1 MLVSKFLGIRNTEP
15 IRSIPNNAC
24 SEAVNVDISVEG
36 ALSQRN
42 GCSLAKSIPI
52 STAYSTFEQSVYVV
66 SNGILNRVQDDLTF
80 IPICPSTATEFTDFG
95 EVLFTNDGLKVQNN
109 VATNIKVPSPEI
121 PPDLSAISGNRFA
134 GTYSVCYTYRSAD
147 GLEGGSS
154 PISSIELKSVGGI
167 TIAPITAPAGFTVVI
182 YITDVDGAVY
192 YNSDGIQLAQYQ
204 ILAQHF
210 PDGVEQIAFHDSR
223 LWVSQ
228 AQSNGSTVIWFSD
241 PFLYHIYD
249 AINGYIVVPGEVR
262 GMMSANGGLIIGTN
276 SVIYVF
282 DGDVLTPLT
291 TYGVIAGRPFARG
304 TDRTVYMHTE
314 WGVCKALPFANIS
327 SDKVSFPMGAKCST
341 ALVYQDGLQ
350 KFVALSDGSGVPF
363 NARY

>member
-36 ALSQRN
+36 AISQRN
-42 GCSLAKSIPI
+42 GCSLAKSVPI
-52 STAYSTFEQSVYVV
+52 STAYSTFDQSVYII
-66 SNGILNRVQDDLTF
+66 SNGILNRVRDDLTL

-95 EVLFTNDGLKVQNN
+95 EVLFTNDGLKIQNDI
-109 VATNIKVPSPEI
+109 AINIKIPSPEI
-121 PPDLSAISGNRFA
+121 PPNLIATSGNSFA

-147 GLEGGSS
+147 GMEGGSS
-154 PISSIELKSVGGI
+154 PISSIELTTTGGFSVLPI
-167 TIAPITAPAGFTVVI
+167 VAPVGFTAIV

-192 YNSDGIQLAQYQ
+192 YNAEGIQLAQYQ
-204 ILAQHF
+204 TISQPF
-210 PDGVEQIAFHDSR
+210 PDKVKQIAFHDSR

-262 GMMSANGGLIIGTN
+262 GMMSANGGLIIGTD

-282 DGDVLTPLT
+282 DGDVLTTLA
-291 TYGVIAGRPFARG
+291 TYGVISGRPFARG
-304 TDRTVYMHTE
+304 TDKTVYMHTK
-314 WGVCKALPFANIS
+314 WGVCRALPFANIS
-327 SDKVSFPMGAKCST
+327 SDKASFAMGDKCST

-350 KFVALSDGSGVPF
+350 KFVALTDGSGVPF
-363 NARY
+363 NSRY

>member
-24 SEAVNVDISVEG
+24 SEAVNVDVSVEG

-42 GCSLAKSIPI
+42 GCSLAKAVSI

-66 SNGILNRVQDDLTF
+66 SNGILNRVQDNLTL

-95 EVLFTNDGLKVQNN
+95 EVLFTNDGLKIQNN
-109 VATNIKVPSPEI
+109 IATNIKIPSPTI
-121 PPDLSAISGNRFA
+121 PPNLSVISGNRFA

-147 GLEGGSS
+147 GIEGGSS
-154 PISSIELKSVGGI
+154 PIASIELTSTGNFYI
-167 TIAPITAPAGFTVVI
+167 DPINAPAGFTVVV

-192 YNSDGIQLAQYQ
+192 YNYEGIQLAQYQ
-204 ILAQHF
+204 TLSQPF
-210 PDGVEQIAFHDSR
+210 PNGVEQIAFHDSR

-304 TDRTVYMHTE
+304 TDKTVYMHTE

-327 SDKVSFPMGAKCST
+327 SDKVSFAMGAKCST